1 MMSAPNPADPEAVA
15 GRMVARAEVDDP
27 TITGMVAV
35 VVEGSGGFLV
45 GLDRRVKTVES
56 LARKLAD
63 MVADEPTLTAEEVAR
78 DVYDVLRYTVVAEP
92 EVYVEVH
99 DRVLARLADA
109 SVGVVVD
116 SNRWAGPGYR
126 GINARLVV
134 GARRFEVQFHTPES
148 YEAAGATRGYYEEFR
163 RRDTPD
169 DRLRE
174 LLGLIDAVFSQ
185 VPVPPGVLS

>member
-1 MMSAPNPADPEAVA
+1 MSAPNPADPEAVA

-27 TITGMVAV
+27 RITGMVTL

-45 GLDRRVKTVES
+45 GLDRRVKTVGS

-63 MVADEPTLTAEEVAR
+63 MVADEPMLTAEEVAG

-126 GINARLVV
+126 GINVRLVV
-134 GARRFEVQFHTPES
+134 GERRFEVQFHTPGS

-163 RRDTPD
+163 RRGTPA

-174 LLGLIDAVFSQ
+174 VMGLIDAVFSQ
-185 VPVPPGVLS
+185 VPVPLGVLS